1 MNAQFQTGPILSPN
15 IPPGVLPDV
24 FGSGCRSAS
33 QSIAEVPHEAR
44 GVVHRVPGAAAFLDD
59 GISQTLG
66 SRGVVPTG
74 HCQLR
79 EVVDGHHAHAE
90 WALVE
95 VRSPAVVEQLLH
107 VILGWL
113 RHGDVVPEAA
123 N

>member
-1 MNAQFQTGPILSPN
+1 MSRS
-15 IPPGVLPDV
+15 GVLPDV
-24 FGSGCRSAS
+24 FGGSCRSAGE
-33 QSIAEVPHEAR
+33 SIAEVPYEAR
-44 GVVHRVPGAAAFLDD
+44 GVVHRVPGTAALLND
-59 GISQTLG
+59 GISQTLS
-66 SRGVVPTG
+66 SRGVVATG
-74 HCQLR
+74 HCQLG

-95 VRSPAVVEQLLH
+95 IRAPAVVEQLLD